1 MRVQTVK
8 TQAVDNK
15 KLIKKGKNMNEQIGK
30 IYYYD
35 IEAEMHQ
42 ECERDFLMAAQGM
55 NVLREQGVEAASMYL
70 NYSARVFSYMLSIDE
85 NRFIPPEVKSKLAIR
100 HYTCGGNYFKNICSV
115 VRKSL
120 KFRPEDWD
128 KDMPEAVKGQ
138 DYFTVYR
145 AGIEDISEAAKH
157 ISWTIFKDVAM
168 WFAEKYIHEGG
179 GKSLHVYKGI
189 IPAKKVIAY
198 LNSRSEFEIVQ
209 NKSVEDIVEIP
220 LERPAEEYMEIKKAT
235 RFTSDHSRMQAYVN
249 ARLMANRCAS

>member
-30 IYYYD
+30 INYYD
-35 IEAEMHQ
+35 IEAEIQQ

-85 NRFIPPEVKSKLAIR
+85 NRFIPPEVKRKLGIR

-145 AGIEDISEAAKH
+145 AGIEDISEAAEH
-157 ISWTIFKDVAM
+157 ISWTISKDVAM
-168 WFAEKYIHEGG
+168 WFAEKYIHEGCED
-179 GKSLHVYKGI
+179 LHVYKGI

-198 LNSRSEFEIVQ
+198 LNDRWEFEIVQ
-209 NKSVEDIVEIP
+209 CKSVENIVEIP
-220 LERPAEEYMEIKKAT
+220 FERPAEEFMEIKKET
-235 RFTSDHSRMQAYVN
+235 RFTFDRSRIQAYVN
-249 ARLMANRCAS
+249 AQLMANKSAS